1 LNESESEQGTSKD
14 DSTKDSD
21 SLLFIGED
29 FPDIGDNSEKL
40 TDDFGEMSQA
50 GVKTS
55 VRTDTEMISTGIKST
70 QGLKVGSSIGVMDQ
84 VSELSPISGK
94 SSPINNKES
103 LSLVESSL
111 DVPCSDSDSFKDFS
125 FIGKNSSILYIC
137 LGGENGVRHR

>member
-70 QGLKVGSSIGVMDQ
+70 TTNESESITIRLRQ
-84 VSELSPISGK
+84 LFCNTTFNNISII
-94 SSPINNKES
+94 SCQ
-103 LSLVESSL
+103 LY
-111 DVPCSDSDSFKDFS
+111 CW
-125 FIGKNSSILYIC
+125 KNRSTSRKPFAVC
-137 LGGENGVRHR
+137 RCT